1 MDSRPAEESV
11 SGAGRSLAS
20 PGRFADDDGSPD
32 WAIRRAS
39 SPADLL
45 AALRQGRVIVAV
57 TAVAT
62 EVDDDGED
70 KESDMAIVS
79 MVAPDGR
86 RGLLAFSGLDALA
99 AWDSHARPV
108 PVSGVDAAAAA
119 LDDGCE
125 ALVID
130 VAGPRQLTV
139 VESDLVDLAGRDRL
153 QHACSLIARYLDEAL
168 GAGQSTVSL
177 NSGVVR
183 VECEAEAAHEVAT
196 DLGSAVRIH
205 ALVPGGVEIHPR
217 GAKPVD

>member
-1 MDSRPAEESV
+1 MKRILITG
-11 SGAGRSLAS
+11 GAGSV
-20 PGRFADDDGSPD
+20 GRGVA
-32 WAIRRAS
+32 AC
-39 SPADLL
+39 L
-45 AALRQGRVIVAV
+45 AARGHRVRVFDLPGCDFGPFEGVAQVQIVRGDIRDRDVLRQA
-57 TAVAT
+57 
-62 EVDDDGED
+62 
-70 KESDMAIVS
+70 
-79 MVAPDGR
+79 
-86 RGLLAFSGLDALA
+86 
-99 AWDSHARPV
+99 
-108 PVSGVDAAAAA
+108 VSGVDAAAAA

-217 GAKPVD
+217 GARPVD